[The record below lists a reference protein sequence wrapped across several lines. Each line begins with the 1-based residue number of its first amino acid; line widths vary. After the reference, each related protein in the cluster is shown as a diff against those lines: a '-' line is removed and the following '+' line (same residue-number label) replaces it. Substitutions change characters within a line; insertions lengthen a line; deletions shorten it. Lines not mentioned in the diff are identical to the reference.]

1 MSIFKLI
8 IRKNFTENLILLIMV
23 EVAPELLIAK
33 Y

>member
-23 EVAPELLIAK
+23 EVALEPLIAK